1 MNVRTIHTERLRIPP
16 LRQSTE
22 GKSDPK
28 DNAKAEADGNQVKI
42 PGPLIVSKRGR
53 ILEHYTNWRNS
64 SLRGDFGWIEWWDK
78 IPRKADK
85 LWLIVTVPQTDT
97 GSRGEKPKVL
107 EWITAK
113 ELGKLTL

>member
-53 ILEHYTNWRNS
+53 ILELHTN
-64 SLRGDFGWIEWWDK
+64 
-78 IPRKADK
+78 
-85 LWLIVTVPQTDT
+85 
-97 GSRGEKPKVL
+97 
-107 EWITAK
+107 
-113 ELGKLTL
+113 

>member
-42 PGPLIVSKRGR
+42 PEPVYVSKRGR
-53 ILEHYTNWRNS
+53 I
-64 SLRGDFGWIEWWDK
+64 
-78 IPRKADK
+78 
-85 LWLIVTVPQTDT
+85 
-97 GSRGEKPKVL
+97 
-107 EWITAK
+107 
-113 ELGKLTL
+113 

>member
-42 PGPLIVSKRGR
+42 PGPVYISKRGR
-53 ILEHYTNWRNS
+53 ILELCTN
-64 SLRGDFGWIEWWDK
+64 
-78 IPRKADK
+78 
-85 LWLIVTVPQTDT
+85 
-97 GSRGEKPKVL
+97 
-107 EWITAK
+107 
-113 ELGKLTL
+113 